1 MRPDFMNKNMIRD
14 LMKSLLTYI
23 AVILSTYTVFLSS
36 LMAGG
41 LEPLPDL
48 QKAVEEVR
56 SLYMGEELLFL
67 ADKEYQVRKYYYQV
81 QSKTEKLEIL
91 KEVKE
96 HFETAVTKAE
106 EKFDSGEEDVSQSAI
121 TKLKLGLAGTL
132 NDIIEL
138 ESEVKVAQLSLALI
152 FKDNY
157 SIDGEMPNPDI
168 EPVDFKFNNYDK
180 WFKVS
185 GLVFGIDSKGTTGK
199 HFPSNELALK
209 TGYLKAV
216 ETRKKLN
223 LARENRKITR
233 ALLVSE
239 VANYDFG
246 IGDPEELFEA
256 LIIYTRVLS
265 GYYDSV
271 YNFNLAVADLNRVK
285 ASWTG
290 KP

>member
-1 MRPDFMNKNMIRD
+1 
-14 LMKSLLTYI
+14 MKSLLTYI

-36 LMAGG
+36 SMADG
-41 LEPLPDL
+41 LQPLPDL

-106 EKFDSGEEDVSQSAI
+106 EKFDSGEEDVSQTAI
-121 TKLKLGLAGTL
+121 TKLKLGLAGTS

-138 ESEVKVAQLSLALI
+138 ESEVKVARLFLASI

-157 SIDGEMPNPDI
+157 SIDGGMPDSDI

-185 GLVFGIDSKGTTGK
+185 GLVFGIDLKETTGK
-199 HFPSNELALK
+199 HFSSNELALK

-246 IGDPEELFEA
+246 IGDAGDLFEA

-285 ASWTG
+285 ASWIG

>member
-1 MRPDFMNKNMIRD
+1 
-14 LMKSLLTYI
+14 MKSLLTYI

-36 LMAGG
+36 SMADG
-41 LEPLPDL
+41 LQPLPDL

-185 GLVFGIDSKGTTGK
+185 GLVFGIDTKGTTGK
-199 HFPSNELALK
+199 HFRSNELALK

-223 LARENRKITR
+223 LARENLKITR

-246 IGDPEELFEA
+246 IGDPGELFEA

-285 ASWTG
+285 ASRTG

>member
-1 MRPDFMNKNMIRD
+1 
-14 LMKSLLTYI
+14 MKSLLTYI

-36 LMAGG
+36 SMADG
-41 LEPLPDL
+41 LQPLPDL

-121 TKLKLGLAGTL
+121 TKLKLGLAGTS

-138 ESEVKVAQLSLALI
+138 ESEVKVARLFLASI

-157 SIDGEMPNPDI
+157 SIDGGMPDSDI

-185 GLVFGIDSKGTTGK
+185 GLVFGIDLKETTGK
-199 HFPSNELALK
+199 HFSSSELALK

-216 ETRKKLN
+216 ETRAKLN
-223 LARENRKITR
+223 IARKNRKITR
-233 ALLVSE
+233 ALLVAE

-246 IGDPEELFEA
+246 IGDPGDLFEA

>member
-1 MRPDFMNKNMIRD
+1 
-14 LMKSLLTYI
+14 MKSLLTYI

-36 LMAGG
+36 SMADG
-41 LEPLPDL
+41 LQPLPDL

-96 HFETAVTKAE
+96 YFETAVTKAE

-121 TKLKLGLAGTL
+121 TKLKLGLAGTS

-138 ESEVKVAQLSLALI
+138 ESEVKVARLFLASI

-157 SIDGEMPNPDI
+157 SIDGEMADPDI

-185 GLVFGIDSKGTTGK
+185 GLVFGIEEMTGK
-199 HFPSNELALK
+199 YDNELALK

-216 ETRKKLN
+216 ETREKLD
-223 LARENRKITR
+223 LARKNRKITR

-246 IGDPEELFEA
+246 IGDAGDLFEA

>member
-1 MRPDFMNKNMIRD
+1 
-14 LMKSLLTYI
+14 MKSLLTYI

-36 LMAGG
+36 SMADG
-41 LEPLPDL
+41 LQPLPDL

-121 TKLKLGLAGTL
+121 TKLKLGLAGTS

-138 ESEVKVAQLSLALI
+138 ESEVKVARLFLASI

-157 SIDGEMPNPDI
+157 SIDGGMPDSDI

-185 GLVFGIDSKGTTGK
+185 GLVFGIDLKKTTGK
-199 HFPSNELALK
+199 HFSSNELALK

-216 ETRKKLN
+216 ETREKLN
-223 LARENRKITR
+223 IARKNRKITR
-233 ALLVSE
+233 ALLVAE

-246 IGDPEELFEA
+246 IGDPGDLFEA

-285 ASWTG
+285 ASWIG

>member
-1 MRPDFMNKNMIRD
+1 
-14 LMKSLLTYI
+14 MKSLLTYI

-36 LMAGG
+36 SMADG
-41 LEPLPDL
+41 LQPLPDL

-81 QSKTEKLEIL
+81 QSKTETLEIL

-132 NDIIEL
+132 SGIVEL
-138 ESEVKVAQLSLALI
+138 ESEIKIARLFLALI

-157 SIDGEMPNPDI
+157 SIDGEMADPDI

-185 GLVFGIDSKGTTGK
+185 GLVFGIDLKETTGK
-199 HFPSNELALK
+199 HFSSNELALK

-216 ETRKKLN
+216 ETREKLD
-223 LARENRKITR
+223 LARKNRKITR

-246 IGDPEELFEA
+246 IGDAGDLFEA

-285 ASWTG
+285 ASWIG

>member
-1 MRPDFMNKNMIRD
+1 
-14 LMKSLLTYI
+14 MKSLLTYI

-36 LMAGG
+36 SMADG
-41 LEPLPDL
+41 LQPLPDL

-121 TKLKLGLAGTL
+121 TKLKLGLAGTS
-132 NDIIEL
+132 NDMIEL
-138 ESEVKVAQLSLALI
+138 ESEVKVARLFLASI

-157 SIDGEMPNPDI
+157 SIDGGMPDSDI

-185 GLVFGIDSKGTTGK
+185 GLVFGIEETTGK
-199 HFPSNELALK
+199 YDNELALK

-216 ETRKKLN
+216 ETREKLD
-223 LARENRKITR
+223 LARKNRKITR

-246 IGDPEELFEA
+246 IGDAGDLFEA

>member
-1 MRPDFMNKNMIRD
+1 
-14 LMKSLLTYI
+14 MKSLLTYI

-36 LMAGG
+36 SMADG
-41 LEPLPDL
+41 LQPLPDL

-121 TKLKLGLAGTL
+121 TKLKLGLAGTS

-138 ESEVKVAQLSLALI
+138 ESEVKVARLFLASI

-157 SIDGEMPNPDI
+157 SIDGGMPDSDI

-185 GLVFGIDSKGTTGK
+185 GLVFGIDLKETTGK
-199 HFPSNELALK
+199 HFSSNELALK

-216 ETRKKLN
+216 ETREKLD
-223 LARENRKITR
+223 LARKNRKITR

-246 IGDPEELFEA
+246 IGDAGDLFEA

-285 ASWTG
+285 ASWAG

>member
-1 MRPDFMNKNMIRD
+1 MNKNMIRD

-36 LMAGG
+36 VMAGG

-56 SLYMGEELLFL
+56 FLYIGEDLSFL
-67 ADKEYQVRKYYYQV
+67 ADKEYQVRKYYYQI

-91 KEVKE
+91 KEVKG
-96 HFETAVTKAE
+96 HFEQAVTKAE

-132 NDIIEL
+132 NGIVEL
-138 ESEVKVAQLSLALI
+138 ESEIKIARLFLALI

-157 SIDGEMPNPDI
+157 SIDGEMADPDI

-185 GLVFGIDSKGTTGK
+185 GLVFGIDLKETTGK
-199 HFPSNELALK
+199 HFSSNELALK

>member
-1 MRPDFMNKNMIRD
+1 
-14 LMKSLLTYI
+14 MKSLLTYI
-23 AVILSTYTVFLSS
+23 AVILSTYTLFLSS

-41 LEPLPDL
+41 LEPLPGL
-48 QKAVEEVR
+48 QKAVADMR
-56 SLYMGEELLFL
+56 SLYEGEDLAFL

-81 QSKTEKLEIL
+81 QSKAQKLEIL
-91 KEVKE
+91 KEVQG
-96 HFETAVTKAE
+96 HFEKAVTKAE

-138 ESEVKVAQLSLALI
+138 ESEVKVARLFLVSI
-152 FKDNY
+152 FKDSY
-157 SIDGEMPNPDI
+157 STHGEMPDPDI

-180 WFKVS
+180 WFNVS
-185 GLVFGIDSKGTTGK
+185 GLVFGLKGTTG
-199 HFPSNELALK
+199 NELALK

-216 ETRKKLN
+216 ETREKLN
-223 LARENRKITR
+223 LARKNRKITR

-246 IGDPEELFEA
+246 IGEPADLFEA

>member
-1 MRPDFMNKNMIRD
+1 MR
-14 LMKSLLTYI
+14 SLLTYV

-36 LMAGG
+36 SMADG
-41 LEPLPDL
+41 LQPLPDL

-132 NDIIEL
+132 NGIVEL
-138 ESEVKVAQLSLALI
+138 ESEIKIARLFLALI

-157 SIDGEMPNPDI
+157 SIDGGMPDSDI

-185 GLVFGIDSKGTTGK
+185 GLVFGIDLKETTGK
-199 HFPSNELALK
+199 HFSSNELALK

-216 ETRKKLN
+216 ETREKLN
-223 LARENRKITR
+223 IARKNRK
-233 ALLVSE
+233 
-239 VANYDFG
+239 
-246 IGDPEELFEA
+246 
-256 LIIYTRVLS
+256 S
-265 GYYDSV
+265 GK
-271 YNFNLAVADLNRVK
+271 L
-285 ASWTG
+285 
-290 KP
+290 

>member
-1 MRPDFMNKNMIRD
+1 
-14 LMKSLLTYI
+14 MKSLLTYI

-36 LMAGG
+36 SMADG
-41 LEPLPDL
+41 LQPLPDL

-132 NDIIEL
+132 NGIVEL
-138 ESEVKVAQLSLALI
+138 ESEIKIARLFLALI

-157 SIDGEMPNPDI
+157 SIDGEMADPDI

-185 GLVFGIDSKGTTGK
+185 ELVFGIDLKETTGK
-199 HFPSNELALK
+199 HFSSNELALK

-216 ETRKKLN
+216 ETREKLN
-223 LARENRKITR
+223 IARKNRKITR
-233 ALLVSE
+233 ALLVAE

-246 IGDPEELFEA
+246 IGDPGDLFEA

-285 ASWTG
+285 ASWIG